1 MIEFSGKRRADVME
15 PVCGVIYDPL
25 AEENIEICEACKQG
39 ECKHISHIHLEKQ
52 DTHLFHLGAC
62 GLILDYLL

>member
-1 MIEFSGKRRADVME
+1 ME

-39 ECKHISHIHLEKQ
+39 ECKQNSQAHLENQ
-52 DTHLFHLGAC
+52 GTHLFHLGAC

>member
-1 MIEFSGKRRADVME
+1 ME

-39 ECKHISHIHLEKQ
+39 ECKENLQAPLENNRV
-52 DTHLFHLGAC
+52 HSFHLGAC
-62 GLILDYLL
+62 GLILDYML

>member
-1 MIEFSGKRRADVME
+1 ME

-25 AEENIEICEACKQG
+25 AEENIEICGACKQG
-39 ECKHISHIHLEKQ
+39 ECNQNSHTYPERQ